1 MLEAPISKLS
11 SSSAEAAPTP
21 LPSTSV
27 ISGIVP
33 NSNSGPFYLQFY
45 TPPVC
50 DIIEHAKQISH
61 CNIASIN
68 SFPLHADFNHK
79 SSEYMNQV
87 IAKCWS
93 HSLSIPDG
101 RYWLLTGIK
110 SNVCNGSQMVVAF
123 FYTGS
128 NAITSI
134 FPEVFKKEV
143 LHTAAVLTVTAVIFK
158 YPSLFTCWVIHR
170 LKLPWTRWL
179 WRVMRWP

>member
-87 IAKCWS
+87 IAKC
-93 HSLSIPDG
+93 
-101 RYWLLTGIK
+101 
-110 SNVCNGSQMVVAF
+110 
-123 FYTGS
+123 
-128 NAITSI
+128 
-134 FPEVFKKEV
+134 
-143 LHTAAVLTVTAVIFK
+143 
-158 YPSLFTCWVIHR
+158 
-170 LKLPWTRWL
+170 
-179 WRVMRWP
+179 